1 MALHLIFVAML
12 VAAILAVLLPLA
24 RGAARASS
32 AGASALDLHRLRLAE
47 IARDQDRG
55 LLDETSAEAARNE
68 AARLLLRSVEARQPG
83 HHGRS
88 EARGEPARA
97 TPWRR
102 RIVALVALL
111 GIPALV
117 LPLYA
122 MMGSPGV
129 PASPFGAAPEAT
141 AQTDLARMIGRI
153 EAHLVEHPDEGKGFE
168 VLAPVYLRLGR
179 FADAVRAR
187 SEALR
192 LLGET
197 PDRLADLAEAR
208 MAMADGVVTHEAGA
222 ALDRALALDPKHPQA
237 RFLAAIGLEQDG
249 RRDDAA
255 SALRAM
261 LADAPAEAPW
271 RQAVE
276 AHLAAL
282 ARPPDDKAAAIAGLA
297 PSAQGDAIRS
307 MVAGLAARLQR
318 QGGSAEEWARLVR
331 SLTVLGETEE
341 ARAALAQARAS
352 LPDEASRARLLEVA
366 QATGLEAVGA
376 MPQAASA
383 PAAAKAPQP

>member
-12 VAAILAVLLPLA
+12 VAAILSVLVPLS
-24 RGAARASS
+24 RGARRGSS
-32 AGASALDLHRLRLAE
+32 TGVSALDLHRLRLAE
-47 IARDQDRG
+47 IARDFDRG
-55 LLDETSAEAARNE
+55 LLDEASAEAARNE
-68 AARLLLRSVEARQPG
+68 AARLLLRSAEPRQHGRDHPEPRRQPA
-83 HHGRS
+83 S
-88 EARGEPARA
+88 A

-102 RIVALVALL
+102 RLVALVALF
-111 GIPALV
+111 GVPALV

-129 PASPFGAAPEAT
+129 PARPFGATPEAT
-141 AQTDLARMIGRI
+141 AQADLTTMIGRI
-153 EAHLVEHPDEGKGFE
+153 EAHLVEHPDDGKGFE
-168 VLAPVYLRLGR
+168 VLAPIYLRLGR
-179 FADAVRAR
+179 FGDALRAR

-208 MAMADGVVTHEAGA
+208 MAMADGVVTREAGA
-222 ALDRALALDPKHPQA
+222 ALDRALALDPKHPKA

-271 RQAVE
+271 RPAVE

-282 ARPPDDKAAAIAGLA
+282 TRPPNDKSAAIAGLA
-297 PSAQGDAIRS
+297 PAAQGDAIRS
-307 MVAGLAARLQR
+307 MVAGLAARLQQ

-331 SLTVLGETEE
+331 SLTVLGETEK
-341 ARAALAQARAS
+341 ARAALAQARAA

-366 QATGLEAVGA
+366 QATGLEAAGA
-376 MPQAASA
+376 TRQAAS
-383 PAAAKAPQP
+383 PSPQSKAPQP